1 MDRMHVDTCASRAE
15 SRFVKVKD
23 VTSVIQQDLRVSTGV
38 QVLVTVVKKSRDD
51 LPALAFLASGTGLIM
66 PLQRDSDPGHF
77 WTVAP
82 PFSLWRIVTSKPRT
96 AVALPPDLIQT
107 GPAGL
112 VVNVTVSR

>member
-1 MDRMHVDTCASRAE
+1 MHVDTCASRAE